1 MNPYNVLAVDDEIHV
16 LNALRRTLRRE
27 YNIFTA
33 TSGEDAL
40 VVMEQEDIALIIT
53 DYRMPG
59 MTGLELLEKILQKCP
74 DTIRMIITSYA
85 DQKLLMDAI
94 NVGHVHRYIPK
105 PWEPE
110 EVRSIVREGIGA
122 YERIRANK
130 EASQKKIGQILIDHG
145 IISESQLE
153 TALELQKCEKEHV
166 RRKLGEILIHL
177 GYTNEEGLFFCYAV
191 QLGMPYISLSQ
202 FSIRRGHNEL
212 LPSELAYK
220 HAIVPVD
227 KIGPV
232 LVVATSEPL
241 SDRVMS
247 EIGEETGCK
256 IKAVCTSLRD
266 IEAALEEYYPKQG
279 AVEEELEHQ
288 QLYHLQF
295 QSQLHL

>member
-1 MNPYNVLAVDDEIHV
+1 
-16 LNALRRTLRRE
+16 
-27 YNIFTA
+27 
-33 TSGEDAL
+33 
-40 VVMEQEDIALIIT
+40 
-53 DYRMPG
+53 
-59 MTGLELLEKILQKCP
+59 
-74 DTIRMIITSYA
+74 MIITSYA

-202 FSIRRGHNEL
+202 FSIRRGHDEL

-279 AVEEELEHQ
+279 AVEEEPERQ